1 MIDFVRGPVVH
12 WEADYVV
19 LDVQGIGYRIYTPN
33 PYAFAK
39 SEAAVTV
46 YTHHHV
52 REDAILLFGFASRQE
67 QKLFRRLIEVSGVGP
82 KVALGILSAGKPDS
96 VVAAIQQENYS
107 FLTKLPGIGK
117 KTAQR
122 IVLDLKDK
130 LDGMGWD
137 VEPGS
142 LFAEMQTIEEER
154 EDGAWDEA
162 REALKAL
169 GYKDV
174 ELDRVWNDLQN
185 RVHADES
192 VDSLMKKALQLL
204 FTG

>member
-130 LDGMGWD
+130 LDGMVWD

-142 LFAEMQTIEEER
+142 LFAEMQTIAEER

-174 ELDRVWNDLQN
+174 ELDRVWNDLQH

-192 VDSLMKKALQLL
+192 VDTLMKKALQLL

>member
-12 WEADYVV
+12 LEADYVV
-19 LDVQGIGYRIYTPN
+19 LEVQGIGYRVYTPN

-137 VEPGS
+137 TDPGS
-142 LFAEMQTIEEER
+142 LFAEVQTIEDDR
-154 EDGAWDEA
+154 EDGAWGEA

-174 ELDRVWNDLQN
+174 ELDRVWNDLQH
-185 RVHADES
+185 RVHADET

>member
-1 MIDFVRGPVVH
+1 MIDFVRGAVVH
-12 WEADYVV
+12 VEADYVV

-33 PYAFAK
+33 PYGFAK
-39 SEAAVTV
+39 SDSAVTV
-46 YTHHHV
+46 YTHHYV

-82 KVALGILSAGKPDS
+82 KVALGMLSAGKPDS

-130 LDGMGWD
+130 LGGIGVDLD
-137 VEPGS
+137 PGS
-142 LFAEMQTIEEER
+142 LFTEVQTIEDDR
-154 EDGAWDEA
+154 EDGAWHEA
-162 REALKAL
+162 RAALKAL

-174 ELDRVWNDLQN
+174 ELDRAWIVLQH
-185 RVHADES
+185 RVHADET
-192 VDSLMKKALQLL
+192 VDSIMKKALQLL